1 MYQDVKTGNTVACF
15 EDQPVMA
22 YGVSQ
27 GNGLEIVAEEKD
39 NFSTP
44 YGFAVLKGQNADL
57 LKMFNEGLKN
67 IKANG
72 TYDEI
77 VAKLLT
83 GLTMTV
89 KITILSLIIALVI
102 GIFVC
107 LMNISSNIVLR
118 GIAKFYIWLIRG
130 TPMLVQAFYF
140 YFALPQL
147 VQAVT
152 GSQFR
157 ITVFTASL
165 VTLALNAG
173 AYISE
178 IFRGS
183 IESVNKGQ
191 MEAARSLGLSYA
203 KSMQKI
209 ILPQAVRICLPSL
222 VNQFIITLKDSTI
235 LYAIG
240 LSEVMYNAKIYVG
253 RTMESFA
260 TYTWVAVFFL
270 LIVTVLSFISRYV
283 ERRMN
288 A

>member
-1 MYQDVKTGNTVACF
+1 MNLI
-15 EDQPVMA
+15 
-22 YGVSQ
+22 GV
-27 GNGLEIVAEEKD
+27 
-39 NFSTP
+39 
-44 YGFAVLKGQNADL
+44 
-57 LKMFNEGLKN
+57 FNEVYPTLLEGL
-67 IKANG
+67 G
-72 TYDEI
+72 
-77 VAKLLT
+77 
-83 GLTMTV
+83 MTL
-89 KITILSLIIALVI
+89 KITILSLIIAMIL

-107 LMNISSNIVLR
+107 LMNISHNMILR

-140 YFALPQL
+140 YFAVPQL
-147 VQAVT
+147 IQSLT

-165 VTLALNAG
+165 ITLTLNAG

-240 LSEVMYNAKIYVG
+240 LSEIMYHAKVYVG

-260 TYTWVAVFFL
+260 TYTWVAIFFL
-270 LIVTVLSFISRYV
+270 LIVTVLSFMSRTV

-288 A
+288 S

>member
-1 MYQDVKTGNTVACF
+1 MNLI
-15 EDQPVMA
+15 
-22 YGVSQ
+22 GV
-27 GNGLEIVAEEKD
+27 
-39 NFSTP
+39 
-44 YGFAVLKGQNADL
+44 
-57 LKMFNEGLKN
+57 FNEVYPTLLEGL
-67 IKANG
+67 G
-72 TYDEI
+72 
-77 VAKLLT
+77 
-83 GLTMTV
+83 MTL
-89 KITILSLIIALVI
+89 KITILSLIIAMIL

-107 LMNISSNIVLR
+107 LMNISHNVILR

-140 YFALPQL
+140 YFAVPQL
-147 VQAVT
+147 IQSLT

-165 VTLALNAG
+165 ITLTLNAG

-240 LSEVMYNAKIYVG
+240 LSEIMYHAKVYVG

-260 TYTWVAVFFL
+260 TYTWVAIFFL
-270 LIVTVLSFISRYV
+270 LIVTVLSFISRTV

-288 A
+288 S

>member
-1 MYQDVKTGNTVACF
+1 MGGFRYEVITEYWPLFLEGAKMTIQITVICVTLGVILGMALGMARLADARHSPWKQILKYCVRW
-15 EDQPVMA
+15 PVTV
-22 YGVSQ
+22 YVS
-27 GNGLEIVAEEKD
+27 
-39 NFSTP
+39 F
-44 YGFAVLKGQNADL
+44 F
-57 LKMFNEGLKN
+57 
-67 IKANG
+67 
-72 TYDEI
+72 
-77 VAKLLT
+77 
-83 GLTMTV
+83 
-89 KITILSLIIALVI
+89 
-102 GIFVC
+102 
-107 LMNISSNIVLR
+107 
-118 GIAKFYIWLIRG
+118 RG
-130 TPMLVQAFYF
+130 TPLFVQILLMQFAILPFFIHPTEGLLISGDLAREIRSTYGAMLAGIVA
-140 YFALPQL
+140 
-147 VQAVT
+147 
-152 GSQFR
+152 
-157 ITVFTASL
+157 IT
-165 VTLALNAG
+165 LNAG
-173 AYISE
+173 AYLSE
-178 IFRGS
+178 VFRAGIQS
-183 IESVNKGQ
+183 LDKGQ

>member
-1 MYQDVKTGNTVACF
+1 MNLF
-15 EDQPVMA
+15 
-22 YGVSQ
+22 GVLS
-27 GNGLEIVAEEKD
+27 EVYP
-39 NFSTP
+39 T
-44 YGFAVLKGQNADL
+44 
-57 LKMFNEGLKN
+57 
-67 IKANG
+67 
-72 TYDEI
+72 
-77 VAKLLT
+77 LLT

-203 KSMQKI
+203 EDYSSAGSAYLSPISCKPVYYYVKGFYD
-209 ILPQAVRICLPSL
+209 SL
-222 VNQFIITLKDSTI
+222 RNRFIR
-235 LYAIG
+235 G
-240 LSEVMYNAKIYVG
+240 YV
-253 RTMESFA
+253 
-260 TYTWVAVFFL
+260 
-270 LIVTVLSFISRYV
+270 
-283 ERRMN
+283 
-288 A
+288 

>member
-1 MYQDVKTGNTVACF
+1 MNLFQVFSEVYPTLL
-15 EDQPVMA
+15 
-22 YGVSQ
+22 
-27 GNGLEIVAEEKD
+27 NGL
-39 NFSTP
+39 
-44 YGFAVLKGQNADL
+44 G
-57 LKMFNEGLKN
+57 
-67 IKANG
+67 
-72 TYDEI
+72 
-77 VAKLLT
+77 
-83 GLTMTV
+83 MTV
-89 KITILSLIIALVI
+89 QITVLSLLIAMVL

-107 LMNISSNIVLR
+107 LMNISHNVVLR

-140 YFALPQL
+140 YFAMPQL
-147 VQAVT
+147 IQSIT

-165 VTLALNAG
+165 VTLTLNAG

-191 MEAARSLGLSYA
+191 MEDARSLGLNYA

-209 ILPQAVRICLPSL
+209 ILPQEVRICLPSL

-240 LSEVMYNAKIYVG
+240 LSEIMYNAKIYVG

-260 TYTWVAVFFL
+260 TYTWVAIFFL
-270 LIVTVLSFISRYV
+270 LIVTILSFISRAV
-283 ERRMN
+283 ERRIN

>member
-1 MYQDVKTGNTVACF
+1 MNLF
-15 EDQPVMA
+15 
-22 YGVSQ
+22 GVLS
-27 GNGLEIVAEEKD
+27 EVYP
-39 NFSTP
+39 T
-44 YGFAVLKGQNADL
+44 
-57 LKMFNEGLKN
+57 
-67 IKANG
+67 
-72 TYDEI
+72 
-77 VAKLLT
+77 LLT

-191 MEAARSLGLSYA
+191 MEAGRSLGLNKFQTMRYIIIPQA
-203 KSMQKI
+203 FKS
-209 ILPQAVRICLPSL
+209 ILPPLG
-222 VNQFIITLKDSTI
+222 NEFIVLIKETSI
-235 LYAIG
+235 VG
-240 LSEVMYNAKIYVG
+240 YVG
-253 RTMESFA
+253 MSDLTR
-260 TYTWVAVFFL
+260 VANQMTSKLFDVFTPL
-270 LIVTVLSFISRYV
+270 LGIAFIYFVLTKVLSILLAKL
-283 ERRMN
+283 ERRLRKSDN
-288 A
+288 R

>member
-1 MYQDVKTGNTVACF
+1 MNLI
-15 EDQPVMA
+15 
-22 YGVSQ
+22 GVFQ
-27 GNGLEIVAEEKD
+27 EVYP
-39 NFSTP
+39 T
-44 YGFAVLKGQNADL
+44 L
-57 LKMFNEGLKN
+57 LEGL
-67 IKANG
+67 G
-72 TYDEI
+72 
-77 VAKLLT
+77 
-83 GLTMTV
+83 MTL
-89 KITILSLIIALVI
+89 KITILSLIIAMVL

-107 LMNISSNIVLR
+107 LMNISHNIILR

-140 YFALPQL
+140 YFAVPQL
-147 VQAVT
+147 IQSIT
-152 GSQFR
+152 GTQFR

-165 VTLALNAG
+165 ITLTLNAG

-240 LSEVMYNAKIYVG
+240 LSEIMYHAKVYVG

-260 TYTWVAVFFL
+260 TYTWVAIFFL
-270 LIVTVLSFISRYV
+270 LIVTVLSFISRTV

>member
-1 MYQDVKTGNTVACF
+1 MNLI
-15 EDQPVMA
+15 
-22 YGVSQ
+22 GVFH
-27 GNGLEIVAEEKD
+27 EVYP
-39 NFSTP
+39 T
-44 YGFAVLKGQNADL
+44 L
-57 LKMFNEGLKN
+57 LEGL
-67 IKANG
+67 G
-72 TYDEI
+72 
-77 VAKLLT
+77 
-83 GLTMTV
+83 MTL
-89 KITILSLIIALVI
+89 KITILSLIIAMIL

-107 LMNISSNIVLR
+107 LMNISHNMILR

-140 YFALPQL
+140 YFAVPQL
-147 VQAVT
+147 IQSLT

-165 VTLALNAG
+165 ITLTLNAG

-240 LSEVMYNAKIYVG
+240 LSEIMYHAKVYVG

-260 TYTWVAVFFL
+260 TYTWVAIFFL
-270 LIVTVLSFISRYV
+270 LIVTVLSFISRTV

-288 A
+288 S

>member
-1 MYQDVKTGNTVACF
+1 MNLI
-15 EDQPVMA
+15 
-22 YGVSQ
+22 GV
-27 GNGLEIVAEEKD
+27 
-39 NFSTP
+39 
-44 YGFAVLKGQNADL
+44 
-57 LKMFNEGLKN
+57 FNEVYPTLLEGL
-67 IKANG
+67 G
-72 TYDEI
+72 
-77 VAKLLT
+77 
-83 GLTMTV
+83 MTL
-89 KITILSLIIALVI
+89 KITILSLIIAMIL

-107 LMNISSNIVLR
+107 LMNISNNMILR

-140 YFALPQL
+140 YFAVPQL
-147 VQAVT
+147 IQSLT

-165 VTLALNAG
+165 ITLTLNAG

-240 LSEVMYNAKIYVG
+240 LSEIMYHAKVYVG

-260 TYTWVAVFFL
+260 TYTWVAIFFL
-270 LIVTVLSFISRYV
+270 LIVTVLSFISRTV

-288 A
+288 S

>member
-1 MYQDVKTGNTVACF
+1 MNLL
-15 EDQPVMA
+15 
-22 YGVSQ
+22 GV
-27 GNGLEIVAEEKD
+27 LHEAW
-39 NFSTP
+39 P
-44 YGFAVLKGQNADL
+44 ML
-57 LKMFNEGLKN
+57 LEGL
-67 IKANG
+67 G
-72 TYDEI
+72 
-77 VAKLLT
+77 
-83 GLTMTV
+83 MTIR
-89 KITILSLIIALVI
+89 ITVLSLIIALIV

-107 LMNISSNIVLR
+107 LMNISSNVVLR

-147 VQAVT
+147 IQGLT

-157 ITVFTASL
+157 IDIFTASL
-165 VTLALNAG
+165 ITLSMNAG

-183 IESVNKGQ
+183 IEAVPKGQ
-191 MEAARSLGLSYA
+191 MEASRSLGLSYV
-203 KSMQKI
+203 KTMQKI

-240 LSEVMYNAKIYVG
+240 LAEIMNKAKIYVG

-260 TYTWVAVFFL
+260 TYTWVAIFFL
-270 LIVTVLSFISRYV
+270 AIVTVLSLVSRYV